1 MYDAVEQ
8 AHAAAR
14 IVCQGASRK
23 YHRFRAARFYG
34 GIATADCVGYCL
46 GCVFCWSA
54 RETAVAP
61 SLARGPRL
69 DPIGEVAHPERYG
82 RFYAPEEVAGRL
94 VAIARK
100 KHFEQVRI
108 SGNEPTICREHLL
121 RVLEQIPP
129 DLRFILETNGI
140 LIGADASYAQDL
152 ARFANLV
159 VRVSLK
165 GANEAEFARLTGARP
180 ENFRLPLAALAHLD
194 RAGVAV
200 HPAVMVSFS
209 SDEAIASLRARLGAI
224 AARFADFEVEELVL
238 YGDVAERLAAA
249 HIRYRTAY
257 TPRSIPPE
265 QV

>member
-1 MYDAVEQ
+1 MYDAVEK
-8 AHAAAR
+8 AR
-14 IVCQGASRK
+14 ATAQIVCQGASRK

-34 GIATADCVGYCL
+34 GIATADCVGCCL

-54 RETAVAP
+54 REVT
-61 SLARGPRL
+61 
-69 DPIGEVAHPERYG
+69 HPERYG
-82 RFYAPEEVAGRL
+82 RFYSPEEVAGRL

-121 RVLEQIPP
+121 QVLERIPP

-159 VRVSLK
+159 VRVSIK

-180 ENFRLPLAALAHLD
+180 EDFRLPLAALAHLD

-209 SDEAIASLRARLGAI
+209 SDEAIESLRAQLGAI

-238 YGDVAERLAAA
+238 YGDVAERLEAA

-257 TPRSIPPE
+257 SPRSIPPE

>member
-1 MYDAVEQ
+1 MYDAVEK
-8 AHAAAR
+8 ARAAAR

-34 GIATADCVGYCL
+34 GIATADCVGCCL

-54 RETAVAP
+54 RE
-61 SLARGPRL
+61 
-69 DPIGEVAHPERYG
+69 VAHPERYG
-82 RFYAPEEVAGRL
+82 RLCTPAEVADRL

-100 KHFEQVRI
+100 KRYEQVRI

-121 RVLEQIPP
+121 QVLERIPS

-140 LIGADASYAQDL
+140 LIGADASYARDL

-165 GANEAEFARLTGARP
+165 GASEAEFARLTGARP
-180 ENFRLPLAALAHLD
+180 EDFRLPLAALAHLD

-209 SDEAIASLRARLGAI
+209 SDAAIEALRTRLAAI

-238 YGDVAERLAAA
+238 YGDVADRLAAA
-249 HIRYRTAY
+249 QIPYRTAY
-257 TPRSIPPE
+257 SPRAVPPE

>member
-34 GIATADCVGYCL
+34 GIATADCVGCCL

-54 RETAVAP
+54 RE
-61 SLARGPRL
+61 
-69 DPIGEVAHPERYG
+69 VAHPERYG
-82 RFYAPEEVAGRL
+82 RFYTPEEVAGRL

-108 SGNEPTICREHLL
+108 SGNEPSICREHLL
-121 RVLEQIPP
+121 LVLEQIPP

-180 ENFRLPLAALAHLD
+180 ENFQLPLAALAHLD

-209 SDEAIASLRARLGAI
+209 SDEAIESLRARLGAI

-238 YGDVAERLAAA
+238 YGDVAQRLEAAQ
-249 HIRYRTAY
+249 IRYRTAY
-257 TPRSIPPE
+257 SPRSIPPE